1 MLHSDTLSDYMALI
15 VDSVD
20 QGQTRNFQRWDILNT
35 PLWAEPNLPGSYAG
49 EVQMLEDWFTARFT
63 WLDANIPGDCSN
75 DIIAIEEKEK
85 LRISVYP
92 NPASTTLFVDLTTPK
107 FGQIAI
113 YNLCGAQVYAKDF
126 YGTAQLN
133 IASLSTGVYLT
144 EIISDGT
151 MHQEKLIIR

>member
-1 MLHSDTLSDYMALI
+1 
-15 VDSVD
+15 
-20 QGQTRNFQRWDILNT
+20 
-35 PLWAEPNLPGSYAG
+35 
-49 EVQMLEDWFTARFT
+49 MLEDWFTARFT

-92 NPASTTLFVDLTTPK
+92 NPVSTTLFVDLTTPK

-126 YGTAQLN
+126 EGTAQLN
-133 IASLSTGVYLT
+133 IASLSTGVYLI
-144 EIISDGT
+144 EIISDGI